1 MDCWPEHHSQTHL
14 EVLRIHMQL
23 LAVQLAQLR
32 KGLLDVIQVLHGV
45 PKRSQHLLT
54 MGKDLGVVED
64 GAGRETQAETGTR
77 LAQPPCRSSGFSRPG
92 SNHEVAMGLGLPG
105 QGFTTAFLHIDLGP
119 QAGNIM
125 LLVRCPVHHGGESGS
140 ARHVSWVR
148 NQ

>member
-1 MDCWPEHHSQTHL
+1 MDLSQSRTHL

-54 MGKDLGVVED
+54 MGKDLGV
-64 GAGRETQAETGTR
+64 T
-77 LAQPPCRSSGFSRPG
+77 
-92 SNHEVAMGLGLPG
+92 

-119 QAGNIM
+119 QAPSCR
-125 LLVRCPVHHGGESGS
+125 LRLPPPPSSPRHGPWVT
-140 ARHVSWVR
+140 RDTVTVS
-148 NQ
+148 

>member
-64 GAGRETQAETGTR
+64 GAGRETQ
-77 LAQPPCRSSGFSRPG
+77 
-92 SNHEVAMGLGLPG
+92 
-105 QGFTTAFLHIDLGP
+105 GFTTAFLHIDLGP

>member
-1 MDCWPEHHSQTHL
+1 RHCPGAQSRTHL

-54 MGKDLGVVED
+54 MGKDLGV
-64 GAGRETQAETGTR
+64 T
-77 LAQPPCRSSGFSRPG
+77 
-92 SNHEVAMGLGLPG
+92 